1 MPFPMVWIETVREEE
16 ARGSVKEVYGAIKA
30 AFGRPSPAFVAMSL
44 HPAYLRAMWGLQ
56 RVVMAPGRLKL
67 LEKEVLALAVSAAN
81 RCNYCVW
88 AHSNRV
94 RRLGME
100 GALVD
105 QLSQNPEEAPLP
117 PRLKTLVRWAVRAT
131 RTLADASPQDL
142 EGLRE
147 AGLDDVAIL
156 EAAAVVGHFNHLNWV
171 LDALG
176 VEPPSD

>member
-1 MPFPMVWIETVREEE
+1 M
-16 ARGSVKEVYGAIKA
+16 YGAIKLA
-30 AFGRPSPAFVAMSL
+30 IGRPSPAFVAMSL
-44 HPAYLRAMWGLQ
+44 HPAYLKAMWSLHK
-56 RVVMAPGRLKL
+56 VVMAPGRLKS

-81 RCNYCVW
+81 RCGYCIW

-100 GALVD
+100 DSLVD
-105 QLSQNPEEAPLP
+105 GLIQGPEDAPLTR
-117 PRLKTLVRWAVRAT
+117 RLKVLVRWAVRST
-131 RTLADASPQDL
+131 KTLGDASPHDL
-142 EGLRE
+142 EDLRG

-176 VEPPSD
+176 VEPPSG

>member
-1 MPFPMVWIETVREEE
+1 MVWIETVPEEE
-16 ARGSVKEVYGAIKA
+16 ARGSVEEVYGAIRS

-44 HPAYLRAMWGLQ
+44 YPAYLKAMWGLQ
-56 RVVMAPGRLKL
+56 RVVMAPGRLKV
-67 LEKEVLALAVSAAN
+67 LEKEVLALSVSAAN
-81 RCNYCVW
+81 RCIYCVW

-100 GALVD
+100 GELVD
-105 QLSQNPEEAPLP
+105 QLSQKPEEAQLP
-117 PRLKTLVRWAVRAT
+117 SRLKTLVKWAVRAT
-131 RTLADASPQDL
+131 RTLAEASPEDL
-142 EGLRE
+142 EDLRE